1 MKQSSAVFALEGK
14 FFSIPVDYLKA
25 KSLPDDPPGSIVFEK
40 DTQDSTNI
48 LMFFFIER
56 SEALPFDD
64 NEGLIASLHHCLGDN
79 QGIIAVNTCK
89 TKAGVPVVYT
99 IVKNLKK
106 PSGVQYILTLQMD
119 CGPKMLNL
127 QGYFDEEGITGG
139 RDAAVFEYAMRE
151 GIISAQDRSKWS
163 ADPYSPDFRAGA
175 LMNLSEQ
182 EKFDEAF
189 PSHPLS
195 ELRSFVSAFISEN

>member
-1 MKQSSAVFALEGK
+1 
-14 FFSIPVDYLKA
+14 
-25 KSLPDDPPGSIVFEK
+25 
-40 DTQDSTNI
+40 
-48 LMFFFIER
+48 
-56 SEALPFDD
+56 
-64 NEGLIASLHHCLGDN
+64 
-79 QGIIAVNTCK
+79 
-89 TKAGVPVVYT
+89 
-99 IVKNLKK
+99 
-106 PSGVQYILTLQMD
+106 
-119 CGPKMLNL
+119 
-127 QGYFDEEGITGG
+127 
-139 RDAAVFEYAMRE
+139 MRE

>member
-106 PSGVQYILTLQMD
+106 TSGVQYMRKSCPERRKPWRSSSMRAIPAAYTRASCGRSANSAAKCLTDTAFSSGSQR
-119 CGPKMLNL
+119 
-127 QGYFDEEGITGG
+127 TG
-139 RDAAVFEYAMRE
+139 D
-151 GIISAQDRSKWS
+151 SL
-163 ADPYSPDFRAGA
+163 SPSSDGT
-175 LMNLSEQ
+175 ET
-182 EKFDEAF
+182 
-189 PSHPLS
+189 HIWPL
-195 ELRSFVSAFISEN
+195 